1 MESASTGSTGTRQE
15 LVRLDRQKAS
25 TAPRQRPRQRLDVDR
40 APRCRSSA
48 STERASTE
56 PSESRQLT
64 RARQP
69 GSAGCARGLG
79 KVAPPRR
86 APAPPRRPT
95 WENSKRPVTHDLNIQ
110 SAFAGLV
117 ACGNC
122 YYVRT
127 IEHTTYGRRQQ
138 LSHCQCEARRHAPG
152 SQTPS
157 IHPVRSTPSFSCG
170 RIISPII
177 SALASSPLFF
187 ALASEHS
194 SHTRGVR
201 GVR

>member
-15 LVRLDRQKAS
+15 LDRNSTGSTGKAS
-25 TAPRQRPRQRLDVDR
+25 TAPRQRPRQRLAMSIERLDR
-40 APRCRSSA
+40 ARLDGAFRVPSAHASSTARLCRL
-48 STERASTE
+48 R
-56 PSESRQLT
+56 P
-64 RARQP
+64 RARQ
-69 GSAGCARGLG
+69 GS
-79 KVAPPRR
+79 PPRR

-138 LSHCQCEARRHAPG
+138 LS
-152 SQTPS
+152 
-157 IHPVRSTPSFSCG
+157 
-170 RIISPII
+170 
-177 SALASSPLFF
+177 
-187 ALASEHS
+187 
-194 SHTRGVR
+194 VR
-201 GVR
+201 GTPARARVPDPKHPSSTFHSIFLLRTHHLSYNFRSCVVAALLRIGQ

>member
-1 MESASTGSTGTRQE
+1 MSIE
-15 LVRLDRQKAS
+15 RLDRARLDGAFRVPSAHASS
-25 TAPRQRPRQRLDVDR
+25 TARLCRLRP
-40 APRCRSSA
+40 
-48 STERASTE
+48 
-56 PSESRQLT
+56 
-64 RARQP
+64 RARQ
-69 GSAGCARGLG
+69 GS
-79 KVAPPRR
+79 PPRR

-187 ALASEHS
+187 ALASAHS